1 MGEIAAAEKRLGR
14 YQLIKHLASGGMA
27 DVFIANA
34 TGIEGFERYVVIKR
48 IKAEQSK
55 NAAFVKMF
63 LDEAR
68 LAASLHHQHIVQVH
82 DIGQNDGE
90 YFFAMEYIHGEDLR
104 GLLMKVSGKKQLI
117 PLEHVIT
124 IMLAATAALHYA
136 HEHRAPDRTPLN
148 LVHRD
153 VSPSNILVGYDGSI
167 KVVDFGIAKAALRT
181 DQTKSGV
188 LKGKVAYMSP
198 EQCRGKHLDRR
209 SDIHALGIV
218 LYELLTARRLFKGDS
233 DFMTMSA
240 IVASR
245 IPKPSQRRPD
255 VPPELEEIV
264 LKALSKVP
272 EDRYQTADEMR
283 RALEQFAAKA
293 NLRTSTSGLSDYM
306 LKMFGHRPEPWLVE
320 AEDQNE
326 ELTVDFDGS
335 ASGVAAVP
343 TDPFDSGDSSAISA
357 SPIAKART
365 KAASTQPPV
374 TLNSA
379 LDQLEDHPADN
390 SGTPVAWQTSHPAA
404 PPRRRWVARAFA
416 GVAVLAIGAF
426 SVVRFTEG
434 EDDANAQSA
443 TRTEVTAPAPTPAPV
458 VPDPAPTQPATTEVA
473 PAVTAEQPTVS
484 SGSAAG
490 SAAAATNLAKASPT
504 VKKLPVKRAIAR
516 PVVKKQG
523 TTTKGSADPNWD
535 PNSLLPE

>member
-1 MGEIAAAEKRLGR
+1 
-14 YQLIKHLASGGMA
+14 MA

-82 DIGQNDGE
+82 DIGQDDGE

-124 IMLAATAALHYA
+124 IMLASTAALHYA

-198 EQCRGKHLDRR
+198 EQCRGKQLDRR

-245 IPKPSQRRPD
+245 IPRPSQRRPD
-255 VPPELEEIV
+255 VHPELEEIV

-283 RALEQFAAKA
+283 RALEQFAANA

-320 AEDQNE
+320 ADEQNE

-343 TDPFDSGDSSAISA
+343 TDPFDGGDSSAISA
-357 SPIAKART
+357 SPIARART

-379 LDQLEDHPADN
+379 LDQLENHTADN
-390 SGTPVAWQTSHPAA
+390 SGTPVAWQTTHPAA
-404 PPRRRWVARAFA
+404 PPRRRWVAGAVA

-426 SVVRFTEG
+426 SIVRFTAG
-434 EDDANAQSA
+434 DDADAQPRSSA
-443 TRTEVTAPAPTPAPV
+443 APTAASTAPTPEPPPT
-458 VPDPAPTQPATTEVA
+458 PDVTSPTPPTTGAVTPAGTEQAGSATT
-473 PAVTAEQPTVS
+473 
-484 SGSAAG
+484 GSATAG
-490 SAAAATNLAKASPT
+490 SAAATDVAVKTPT
-504 VKKLPVKRAIAR
+504 VKKAPVVKR
-516 PVVKKQG
+516 PVVRPVVRPVIKKQSA
-523 TTTKGSADPNWD
+523 GSSDPNWD